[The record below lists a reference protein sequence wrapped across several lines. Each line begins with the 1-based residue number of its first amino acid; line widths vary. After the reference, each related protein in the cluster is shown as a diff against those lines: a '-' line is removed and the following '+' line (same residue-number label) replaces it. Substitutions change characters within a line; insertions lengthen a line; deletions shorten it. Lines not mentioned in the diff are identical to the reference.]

1 MSIGGEVRKKR
12 IEMGLSQ
19 RELTA
24 LLGLKDHSM
33 LAKIES
39 GLRFPRSSVPL
50 FAKWLE
56 ISENELLRQLSQ
68 EKMEKN
74 LVAPKATVRPTFLP
88 MDRIE
93 AMALEDRSK
102 YSRITGANRINLPED
117 REKIPQVLFG
127 LRVVFTD
134 YLSGPAGEMLYGGLF
149 PEGCYYH
156 YVDKV
161 IVVSTQWVKGEGLAS
176 EEAKTFQLFH
186 EMGHYRLHLDEDVG
200 LGPIQLPPNS
210 PVYCSAGG
218 AYKPLEFQANAYA
231 SAFLIPEP
239 QLREVTD
246 NRRIIDL
253 QEFERKLRSE
263 FGVSRKVLLQRLN
276 RLGIKVM

>member
-1 MSIGGEVRKKR
+1 MTIGEDIRKKR
-12 IEMGLSQ
+12 IEKRLSQ

-39 GLRFPRSSVPL
+39 GLRFPRSSMPRL
-50 FAKWLE
+50 AEWLE
-56 ISENELLRQLSQ
+56 ISADELFRRLNQ
-68 EKMEKN
+68 EKVEKS
-74 LVAPKATVRPTFLP
+74 LLAPKATVRPTFLP
-88 MDRIE
+88 MERIE
-93 AMALEDRSK
+93 AIALEDRKK
-102 YSRITGANRINLPED
+102 YSRITGATRINLPED

-134 YLSGPAGEMLYGGLF
+134 YLSGPSGEMLYGGLF

-176 EEAKTFQLFH
+176 EETKTFQLFH

-200 LGPIQLPPNS
+200 LGPGQLLPDK
-210 PVYCSAGG
+210 PVYCSSG
-218 AYKPLEFQANAYA
+218 ASKPLEFQANAYA

-239 QLREVTD
+239 QLRELIA
-246 NRRIIDL
+246 NRKIIDL
-253 QEFERKLRSE
+253 QEHERKLRSE
-263 FGVSRKVLLQRLN
+263 FGVSRKILLQRLN